1 MSPLPPQAGR
11 RLVVVALAVAAC
23 DGAPPRVKPWRHA
36 PDPLVIAERSPRS
49 AALGKR
55 QDDRQVRERRG
66 HTLRIHVDAA
76 PRTLHPLTA
85 PSVWSRRILVG
96 PVFEP
101 LLRYR
106 PPPGGAGTG
115 LGSYQP
121 ALARSW
127 RIQLQAT
134 ELIIELDPD
143 ARWHDGRPVTSVDVQ
158 FTLDTVRNPDRR
170 IDHLRPYLASVETV
184 ELVNPRTVRVRLRQ
198 PDGWFLRGL
207 AEIPIVPYQHYH
219 DDLGGGGRL
228 IGSGPFKIASTED
241 GLIRATR
248 WDAYRGGPP
257 AIADLE
263 YVYQPDAAAALM
275 AAKRGEIDIVPSLAP
290 EHWPEQPTAPGLAST
305 FRALEL
311 APPRFRYALFGA
323 AVAPTDDARVR
334 RALSSL
340 IDRAA
345 IAADV
350 DDGLTRPIAGPIWP
364 GGPGDGPAPAP
375 PPLDPA
381 AAGRWLDEA
390 GWIDRDGDGVRE
402 RGGQGLRLEV
412 LALEAADGKPN
423 PDVARAL
430 DGLRRAGIAL
440 EVRLGTD
447 AVLRNRLRD
456 GQVNLAFL
464 EWAGPV
470 DTDLSRLV
478 GTGGADNFGRF
489 SSRRVDQAL
498 AALTA
503 VWEPASRGPLI
514 GQLAA
519 ALAEEQPIA
528 GIVAAAPQGLVHR
541 RVQGLVVWDG
551 WFDVAALSLAP
562 DSEPGAP

>member
-275 AAKRGEIDIVPSLAP
+275 AAQARRDR
-290 EHWPEQPTAPGLAST
+290 H
-305 FRALEL
+305 R
-311 APPRFRYALFGA
+311 
-323 AVAPTDDARVR
+323 AVA
-334 RALSSL
+334 
-340 IDRAA
+340 
-345 IAADV
+345 
-350 DDGLTRPIAGPIWP
+350 G
-364 GGPGDGPAPAP
+364 
-375 PPLDPA
+375 
-381 AAGRWLDEA
+381 
-390 GWIDRDGDGVRE
+390 
-402 RGGQGLRLEV
+402 
-412 LALEAADGKPN
+412 
-423 PDVARAL
+423 ARAL
-430 DGLRRAGIAL
+430 ARAADRAGPGLDLPRPRAGAAAVPLRAFRRGGRADRRRAGPA
-440 EVRLGTD
+440 R
-447 AVLRNRLRD
+447 AVLAHR
-456 GQVNLAFL
+456 
-464 EWAGPV
+464 
-470 DTDLSRLV
+470 
-478 GTGGADNFGRF
+478 
-489 SSRRVDQAL
+489 
-498 AALTA
+498 
-503 VWEPASRGPLI
+503 SRGD
-514 GQLAA
+514 
-519 ALAEEQPIA
+519 
-528 GIVAAAPQGLVHR
+528 R
-541 RVQGLVVWDG
+541 R
-551 WFDVAALSLAP
+551 
-562 DSEPGAP
+562 